1 MSWTRTA
8 RRSRDARR
16 PTPKE
21 NDMLEPLVKTIEVPC
36 SQKHA
41 FTVFLD
47 MGSWWPTNKFA
58 TSVMRGQA
66 VKALRVDA
74 REGGQIIEV
83 GADGQEVLWGTIKTY
98 EPYGHLRM
106 DFHIPH
112 PSEQNPGF
120 STVEVRFTALA
131 NGRTRV
137 ELKQSNWEALGDVAK
152 MVQGGYRQAWVAI
165 LEGSYQAACSHYAP
179 TTR

>member
-1 MSWTRTA
+1 MI
-8 RRSRDARR
+8 
-16 PTPKE
+16 
-21 NDMLEPLVKTIEVPC
+21 EPLVKTIEVPC
-36 SQKHA
+36 NQRKA

-58 TSVMRGQA
+58 TSVMRGQI

-74 REGGQIIEV
+74 KEGGKIIEV
-83 GADGQEVLWGTIKTY
+83 GSDGQEQLWGTIKSY
-98 EPYGHLRM
+98 DPYGYVKM

-112 PSEQNPGF
+112 PSEKNPGF
-120 STVEVRFTALA
+120 STVEVRFTALDDD
-131 NGRTRV
+131 RTRV

-165 LEGSYQAACSHYAP
+165 FEGAYKAACG
-179 TTR
+179 R